1 MPGIW
6 PPPNR
11 IRFRRVSVSVTAS
24 IKRRSCVEL
33 TLTSAQSNGAVF
45 SLCISVGHS
54 RVRICSLLLAFGLAF
69 VLLSAIPEENLLLR
83 PVAAARAKPK
93 KSRFGNCHPGAPLS
107 VLIVRLNALFL
118 GAKSIICSACSRK
131 LTQVG
136 HPPLWMPAGNL
147 LLSTAYCMHRA
158 SKAQYLVVEG
168 AKNTV
173 FARNL
178 GRKKATRKSR
188 CQTHTNS
195 RLQFGLNRRT
205 VMRLP
210 RLLPGGMTRSRW
222 NEYNRK

>member
-118 GAKSIICSACSRK
+118 GAKSIICSACSKK

-136 HPPLWMPAGNL
+136 HPPFGCPRETCFSPPHIVCIGNPKPNALW
-147 LLSTAYCMHRA
+147 
-158 SKAQYLVVEG
+158 SKVPKTQFSRG
-168 AKNTV
+168 IWD
-173 FARNL
+173 
-178 GRKKATRKSR
+178 GRRQRENAAA
-188 CQTHTNS
+188 
-195 RLQFGLNRRT
+195 RRT
-205 VMRLP
+205 PTAVFNSAGTGGRSCVC
-210 RLLPGGMTRSRW
+210 RAFCPG
-222 NEYNRK
+222 E